1 MSRRIILHRWVLL
14 ILALVPILFTPPLNS
29 SAQSETAYDLI
40 NAVNALRASQGLS
53 PYQIDSGL
61 MKYAQEHSEYMA
73 SIHQGTHQH
82 RDGSLPWEI
91 GLQENVASGMG
102 VSVEVAVNDLWV
114 DEAHR
119 KTMVNF
125 SNGSIGAGIA
135 TSDNGQI
142 YYTIDVRPTG
152 NSKTGTA
159 APTPTRTSLP
169 GTSTSS
175 IPLTTG
181 TVVPG
186 TAIPFIPLVTNTPQ
200 QDGAIIHIVRAG
212 ETLWKIAYS
221 YGVAVDE
228 IRRLNGIAADSVAI
242 YVNQRLI
249 IRPAHAITPTLP
261 GKSTQGS
268 PPGTI
273 SPTSPATLHPTTA
286 MKPEY
291 SPSPIPTVPSTN
303 PSPVST
309 AVEQSAGNQNIL
321 LIVGISA
328 FLAAGL
334 LLYGIL
340 TQLRHPK

>member
-1 MSRRIILHRWVLL
+1 MPGRILHRWVLL
-14 ILALVPILFTPPLNS
+14 ILVLVPILFTPSVNS
-29 SAQSETAYDLI
+29 SAQGETASDLI
-40 NAVNALRASQGLS
+40 NAVNALRAGQGLP
-53 PYQIDSGL
+53 PYQVDSGL

-91 GLQENVASGMG
+91 GLQENVASGTG
-102 VSVEVAVNDLWV
+102 VTVQVVVNDLWV
-114 DEAHR
+114 DEGHR

-125 SNGSIGAGIA
+125 SNGAIGAGIA

-142 YYTIDVRPTG
+142 YYTIDVRPAG
-152 NSKTGTA
+152 SSKIGTA
-159 APTPTRTSLP
+159 APTTARTSLP
-169 GTSTSS
+169 GTGTSS

-181 TVVPG
+181 TAVPG
-186 TAIPFIPLVTNTPQ
+186 TAVPFIPLVTNTPQ

-228 IRRLNGIAADSVAI
+228 IRRLNGIAADSIAI
-242 YVNQRLI
+242 YVNQRLL

-261 GKSTQGS
+261 GKSTQSS
-268 PPGTI
+268 PPGAL
-273 SPTSPATLHPTTA
+273 SPTSPSAPHPTTT
-286 MKPEY
+286 MTPEY
-291 SPSPIPTVPSTN
+291 SPSPILTFPPTT
-303 PSPVST
+303 PSPVPT

-328 FLAAGL
+328 FLGAGL